1 MSEAQEWV
9 SENIR
14 NNVENLRNE
23 VPSVIGM
30 LPMPFQRKTLMKI
43 NFQRVSSEKSLSTM
57 VP

>member
-43 NFQRVSSEKSLSTM
+43 NFQRVFVDRHTHSIA
-57 VP
+57 P